1 MEKRNAVSIPV
12 DCGIKLSRYDEGSNV
27 DATYFKSLVGSLCY
41 LTWTRPDILYGVGL
55 VSHYMEK
62 SKFTFLMATKGSLA
76 VSKEQSTMDFSTQG
90 VMTFN
95 SLVMRTVIG

>member
-62 SKFTFLMATKGSLA
+62 SKFTFLMATKRIPRYIKGTINYGLFY
-76 VSKEQSTMDFSTQG
+76 TRCDDF
-90 VMTFN
+90 
-95 SLVMRTVIG
+95 